1 MKKVA
6 IPEEIKQLVTA
17 RKQQGELTYDEINE
31 LIPDKSTSM
40 EIEAIFIYLNEQKIN
55 VVDELSI
62 ETADIKEEISLSKET
77 EYSVEAEEDT
87 KIEDPIKLYLRDIG
101 RTHLLM
107 PKEEVDISKKIEDN
121 EEKIRKILI
130 QNGILIKDLRKLYK
144 KLEIGKLE
152 VFEVFNIIHLS
163 IQETITSNNGKNKKL
178 ALKVIKQIKNILESD
193 EEIKDMQKKISH
205 LKENEKETTE
215 KKKLLKKIKERRNK
229 INRIFGKLSF
239 QKNIISETIK
249 NIEKIFTNISETEK
263 ENQNL
268 YIEIANLK
276 KESKNNPQIKQEI
289 NGIRKVIKNNKR
301 RLLRIEKDSE
311 ISIENTIFIC
321 KELRKAEREIAKA
334 KTLMVCAN
342 LRLVVSIAKK
352 YMNWGLNFLDLIQEG
367 NIGLIKAVD
376 KFEYKRGYRF
386 STYATWWIRQAITR
400 AIADQSRTIRI
411 PVHMVEQINKIVKES
426 RRLVQKYG
434 REPSP
439 EEVAN
444 ELDYPVAKVRNIL
457 RISQDPI
464 SLETPIGEESDSH
477 LGDFIEDKAVDSPV
491 NITTFLLLQEQ
502 VKNVLK
508 TLSPQEEKVLN
519 LRFGLEDGF
528 SRTLEEVGLEFNVT
542 RERIRQIE
550 AKALRKLRH
559 PTRSRKLK
567 DYLEK

>member
-1 MKKVA
+1 MKKVT
-6 IPEEIKQLVTA
+6 IPDEIKKLVEL

-31 LIPDKSTSM
+31 LILDKSTSE

-55 VVDELSI
+55 VVDELSSEATDMI
-62 ETADIKEEISLSKET
+62 AKTPLP
-77 EYSVEAEEDT
+77 SVEAEYAVETEEDI

-107 PKEEVDISKKIEDN
+107 PKEEVDISKRIEEN
-121 EEKIRKILI
+121 EEKMRKILI
-130 QNGILIKDLRKLYK
+130 QNGILIKELRKIYK
-144 KLEIGKLE
+144 KLETGKVE
-152 VFEVFNIIHLS
+152 IFDIIQLS
-163 IQETITSNNGKNKKL
+163 LQESIDSNNGKNKRL
-178 ALKVIKQIKNILESD
+178 APKIFKHIKNILEID
-193 EEIKDMQKKISH
+193 DDIKDMQKKISD
-205 LKENEKETTE
+205 LGKSEEELLE
-215 KKKLLKKIKERRNK
+215 KKKLLKKIKERKDKTSRTFN
-229 INRIFGKLSF
+229 KLSLH
-239 QKNIISETIK
+239 KNIISEIIK
-249 NIEKIFTNISETEK
+249 NIEKIARNIQETEY
-263 ENQNL
+263 ENQTL
-268 YIEIANLK
+268 QIEITNLK
-276 KESKNNPQIKQEI
+276 KESKNKPQLKREI
-289 NGIRKVIKNNKR
+289 GKLCKAIKNNKR
-301 RLLRIEKDSE
+301 RLHRIEKDSQ
-311 ISIENTIFIC
+311 INIEDIKAIYKGL
-321 KELRKAEREIAKA
+321 KETEREIAKA

-352 YMNWGLNFLDLIQEG
+352 YMNWGLSFLDLIQEG
-367 NIGLIKAVD
+367 NIGLIKAVE

-411 PVHMVEQINKIVKES
+411 PVHMVEQINKVVKES

-439 EEVAN
+439 EEVAK
-444 ELDYPVAKVRNIL
+444 ELDYPVIKVRNIL

-491 NITTFLLLQEQ
+491 NITTFSLLQEQ
-502 VKNVLK
+502 VRNVLK
-508 TLSPQEEKVLN
+508 TLSPQEERVLN

-528 SRTLEEVGLEFNVT
+528 PRTLEEVGLEFKVT

>member
-1 MKKVA
+1 MKKVT
-6 IPEEIKQLVTA
+6 IPNEIKKLVKL

-31 LIPDKSTSM
+31 LIPDKSTSEEM
-40 EIEAIFIYLNEQKIN
+40 EAIFIYLNEQKIN
-55 VVDELSI
+55 VVDELSS
-62 ETADIKEEISLSKET
+62 EVEDVTVKAPLPSAEA
-77 EYSVEAEEDT
+77 EYAVEAEEDI

-101 RTHLLM
+101 RTQLLM
-107 PKEEVDISKKIEDN
+107 PKEEVDISKKIEEN
-121 EEKIRKILI
+121 EERMKKILV
-130 QNGILIKDLRKLYK
+130 QNGILIKELRKIYK
-144 KLEIGKLE
+144 KLRTGKVEI
-152 VFEVFNIIHLS
+152 FDIIQLPL
-163 IQETITSNNGKNKKL
+163 QEAISSNNGKNKKL
-178 ALKVIKQIKNILESD
+178 TLKVFKHIKSILEID
-193 EEIKDMQKKISH
+193 DDIKDMRKKISD
-205 LKENEKETTE
+205 LEENKGKLLE
-215 KKKLLKKIKERRNK
+215 KKKLLKKIKERKDK
-229 INRIFGKLSF
+229 ISRTFNKLSLH
-239 QKNIISETIK
+239 KNIISEIIK
-249 NIEKIFTNISETEK
+249 NIEKIARNIQETEY
-263 ENQNL
+263 ENQTLQIKITNL
-268 YIEIANLK
+268 R
-276 KESKNNPQIKQEI
+276 KESKNKPQLKREI
-289 NGIRKVIKNNKR
+289 GEIRKVIRNNKR
-301 RLLRIEKDSE
+301 RLHRIEKDSQ
-311 ISIENTIFIC
+311 INIEDIKAIYKGL
-321 KELRKAEREIAKA
+321 KETEREIVKA

-352 YMNWGLNFLDLIQEG
+352 YMNWGLSFLDLIQEG
-367 NIGLIKAVD
+367 NIGLIKAVE

-426 RRLVQKYG
+426 RRLVQRYG
-434 REPSP
+434 REPTP
-439 EEVAN
+439 EEIAK
-444 ELDYPVAKVRNIL
+444 ELDYPVIKVRNIL

-508 TLSPQEEKVLN
+508 TLSPQEERVLN

-528 SRTLEEVGLEFNVT
+528 PRTLEEVGLEFKVT